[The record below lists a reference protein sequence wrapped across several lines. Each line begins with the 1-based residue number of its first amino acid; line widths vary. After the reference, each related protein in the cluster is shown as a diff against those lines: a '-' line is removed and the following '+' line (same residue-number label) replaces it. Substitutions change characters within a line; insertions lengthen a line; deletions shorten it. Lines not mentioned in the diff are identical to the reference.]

1 VQKVVEFGGI
11 NPAIDMSF
19 LHADMHPRGR
29 DAEDTCKAAGIPVGE
44 IVRVPFIMRSAGIQ
58 EVVLPMAQ
66 FDVALERAPRRRP
79 HEVSSL

>member
-1 VQKVVEFGGI
+1 
-11 NPAIDMSF
+11 
-19 LHADMHPRGR
+19 
-29 DAEDTCKAAGIPVGE
+29 
-44 IVRVPFIMRSAGIQ
+44 MRSAGIQ